1 MQFRKD
7 INGLR
12 ALAVIGVILFHFDKD
27 LLPGGFAGVDVF
39 FVISGFLM
47 TKIILTGL
55 DSDSF
60 SIWKFYLARA
70 RRIIPALCT
79 TCLICL
85 FVGWFTLLPKDYSEL
100 AANSV
105 SSILFFSNYW
115 YASQTGYFDTSSLDN
130 ILLHTWSLSAEWQFY
145 LVYPL
150 TLSCIY
156 YFLGGKLTRK
166 AIYLGAIVS
175 LGLSIYRTPI
185 NPTESYFTLTT
196 RAWEMLAGGLAFTI
210 SEAGIIAIGSRRS
223 RLCEITGIMMIA
235 VSYLLFKEE
244 TLWPSYNAMFPV
256 LGTLL
261 VIVASRND
269 SIVTSN
275 IAFQIIGKISYSI
288 YLIHWPLIVF
298 SRKINID
305 INPLF
310 YFVLTVTISS
320 IIYFTVEKNNKLS
333 LANISIFTFALIGS
347 YYIKN
352 TNGAELRVP
361 EELRLSKEQFQRVYY
376 GGYGYKANE
385 PYLSN
390 TDEDVDFIIFGDSFA
405 AQYAKSIDDKK
416 IKSVNMFF
424 HGCPIMPNYSR
435 FKDNKEDK
443 NCSKAYRMLLDI
455 FQKHKDA
462 DVIFASAWD
471 KYKDQLIK
479 RGDAHAEKLSM
490 VDFYNTWINEIKSI
504 IKTGGDRHYYI
515 IGVPMPTN
523 PNSYSCLAQNIL
535 PGYALFGNCSPTIAK
550 AKIEINDKIKNA
562 FAEDSNVTFVDPNES
577 LCKDDKC
584 LVTFEKSPI
593 YIDGSHLSVFGSKI
607 VFDSIYNTI
616 LNNSTK

>member
-12 ALAVIGVILFHFDKD
+12 ALAVIGVILFHFDKNW
-27 LLPGGFAGVDVF
+27 LPGGFAGVDVF

-70 RRIIPALCT
+70 KRIIPALCA
-79 TCLICL
+79 TCIICL
-85 FVGWFTLLPKDYSEL
+85 FVGWCILLPKDYAEL
-100 AANSV
+100 AANAV

-150 TLSCIY
+150 ALSCIY
-156 YFLGGKLTRK
+156 YFLGGKLTRR
-166 AIYLGAIVS
+166 AIYIGVIIS

-185 NPTESYFTLTT
+185 NPTDSYFTLAT

-210 SEAGIIAIGSRRS
+210 SEAGIIKRGSRS
-223 RLCEITGIMMIA
+223 SQLCEIVGLMMIA
-235 VSYLLFKEE
+235 SSYLLFKED
-244 TLWPSYNAMFPV
+244 TLWPGYNAMLPV

-261 VIVASRND
+261 VIVASRNE

-275 IAFQIIGKISYSI
+275 IAFQLIGKISYSI

-298 SRKINID
+298 SRKINLD
-305 INPLF
+305 INPFL
-310 YFVLTVTISS
+310 YFFLTVVIASV
-320 IIYFTVEKNNKLS
+320 IYFTAEKNNKLS
-333 LANISIFTFALIGS
+333 LTNISIFTFALLGS
-347 YYIKN
+347 YYVKN
-352 TNGAELRVP
+352 TNGAEQRVP
-361 EELRLSKEQFQRVYY
+361 EELRLTKEQFQRVYY

-385 PYLSN
+385 PYLSHA
-390 TDEDVDFIIFGDSFA
+390 DKGVDFIIFGDSFA

-443 NCSKAYRMLLDI
+443 NCSKAYGILLDV
-455 FQKHKDA
+455 FQKYKDA

-471 KYKDQLIK
+471 KYKDSLIK
-479 RGDAHAEKLSM
+479 RGGNHAEKLSM
-490 VDFYNTWINEIKSI
+490 ENFYNIWIDEIKNI

-515 IGVPMPTN
+515 IGVPMSTN
-523 PNSYSCLAQNIL
+523 PNSYGCLAQNIL
-535 PGYALFGNCSPTIAK
+535 PGYALFGNCSATISK
-550 AKIEINDKIKNA
+550 SKIEINDRIKHA
-562 FAEDSNVTFVDPNES
+562 FAEDRNVTFIDPNEA
-577 LCKDDKC
+577 LCEDDKC
-584 LVTFEKSPI
+584 LVTIEKSPI

-607 VFDSIYNTI
+607 VFDSVYDTI
-616 LNNSTK
+616 SNNSAN